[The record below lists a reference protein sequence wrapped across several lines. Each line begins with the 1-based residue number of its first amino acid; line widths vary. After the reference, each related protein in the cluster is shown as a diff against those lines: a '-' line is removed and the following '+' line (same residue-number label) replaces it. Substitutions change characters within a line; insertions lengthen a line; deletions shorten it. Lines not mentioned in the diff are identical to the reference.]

1 MKAYKIVKDK
11 GVAVKKAARMY
22 GVPQQTLRDR
32 VLGKVDPVNS
42 GNETLF
48 SREEE
53 RKLVEHLKARANLGY
68 GLTNVFTQRLA
79 GEMAFELGKKAKNNP
94 MSNKWLYAFLKRWKD
109 DIASLKPRQL
119 EIPRAKSSTPE
130 IIETYFNNLKI
141 VMEENA
147 LMNKPQHIYNLDE
160 TGIQPEHRPSNV
172 IADPTCKPQAITS
185 PKSTT
190 TTVIGCANA
199 LGNSIPPFFVFKG
212 KRWNPD
218 LMKGACTGAAGT
230 LSETGWSNGEVFRH

>member
-1 MKAYKIVKDK
+1 
-11 GVAVKKAARMY
+11 
-22 GVPQQTLRDR
+22 
-32 VLGKVDPVNS
+32 
-42 GNETLF
+42 
-48 SREEE
+48 
-53 RKLVEHLKARANLGY
+53 
-68 GLTNVFTQRLA
+68 
-79 GEMAFELGKKAKNNP
+79 

-119 EIPRAKSSTPE
+119 ESFRAKSSTPD
-130 IIETYFNNLKI
+130 IIETHFNNLKT
-141 VMEENA
+141 VMEKNA

-212 KRWNPD
+212 KHGI
-218 LMKGACTGAAGT
+218 LT
-230 LSETGWSNGEVFRH
+230 L